1 MTEHF
6 KTWTTP
12 HRRQMND
19 LRFYVDRIWR
29 PACQEHVYIGSRRK
43 WLDALTLLEDYEGR
57 IRKPNGREY
66 YLGDIYDYFQDPDM
80 RWMTDFLAASEC
92 EDRPRA
98 LSPIY
103 PRLELIYLYCEIRR
117 YEAGASGLPV

>member
-1 MTEHF
+1 MTEHP
-6 KTWTTP
+6 KYWTTP
-12 HRRQMND
+12 HRREMND
-19 LRFYVDRIWR
+19 LRFYRDRIWK
-29 PACQEHVYIGSRRK
+29 PACHEHEYIGSRRK
-43 WLDALTLLEDYEGR
+43 WLDALTLLTDYKDR
-57 IRKPNGREY
+57 IRRPDGSEY

-103 PRLELIYLYCEIRR
+103 PRLELIYLYCEIRK
-117 YEAGASGLPV
+117 YEDETSTLPV